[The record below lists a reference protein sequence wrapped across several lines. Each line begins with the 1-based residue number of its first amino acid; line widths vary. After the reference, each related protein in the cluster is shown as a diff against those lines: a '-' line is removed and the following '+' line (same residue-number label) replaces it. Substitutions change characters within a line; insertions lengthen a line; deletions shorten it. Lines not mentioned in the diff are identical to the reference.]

1 MMKEFI
7 EYSCDEIDQ
16 RRRHGLLLGG
26 IGPRPIAWVSTMD
39 KDGVVNL
46 APFSFFNVF
55 SSNPPV
61 IVFSPARKG
70 RDNTLKHTLENLKE
84 VPECVVNIVSY
95 DCLQQMVLSSLE
107 YPKGIN
113 ELEKAGLT
121 AVESSTVGP
130 PRVGESPMQLEC
142 KVIDIKALG
151 TEGGAG
157 NLIFCEV
164 LKMHVRKDVLDD
176 QGWIDPRKI
185 DLVGR
190 MGGAWYVR
198 AQGEALFEV
207 QSDVSKPGVGFESLP
222 METRSSHILTGNQLG
237 LLASVT
243 EIPDETEVNSFK
255 LEHLSEVF
263 IEHQDTPRILLDALH
278 KKAAEC
284 IERSDLRNAWNCIL
298 AFNS

>member
-1 MMKEFI
+1 MMKDFLEFDC
-7 EYSCDEIDQ
+7 EELDQ

-26 IGPRPIAWVSTMD
+26 IGPRPIAWVSSMD
-39 KDGVVNL
+39 KKGTVNL

-70 RDNTLKHTLENLKE
+70 RDNTLKHTLENLRE

-95 DCLQQMVLSSLE
+95 GCLQQMVLSSLE
-107 YPKGIN
+107 YPKGVN

-121 AVESSTVGP
+121 AIESSMVKP
-130 PRVGESPMQLEC
+130 PRVAESPMQLEC
-142 KVIDIKALG
+142 RVIDIKSLG

-164 LKMHVRKDVLDD
+164 VKMHIQKEVIDEK
-176 QGWIDPRKI
+176 GWIDPRKI

-198 AQGEALFEV
+198 AQGDALFEV

-222 METRSSHILTGNQLG
+222 EEARSSHILTGNQLG
-237 LLASVT
+237 ILASVT

-255 LEHLSEVF
+255 LECLSDLF
-263 IEHQDTPRILLDALH
+263 IEHQDTPEILLDALH
-278 KKAAEC
+278 VKASEY
-284 IERSDLRNAWNCIL
+284 IEASDIRSAWCCL
-298 AFNS
+298 LSYNS